1 MAYYGNQP
9 TVGQNQSFKVL
20 DDISSY
26 TETFDATS
34 TAVVSAANNT
44 LTFYD
49 HRFVQGQRVTYTHG
63 GGAVINGL
71 ATATAYYII
80 RQDKDTTPVS
90 YTHLTLPTKRIV

>member
-26 TETFDATS
+26 TETFDGTS

-49 HRFVQGQRVTYTHG
+49 HRFVQ
-63 GGAVINGL
+63 
-71 ATATAYYII
+71 
-80 RQDKDTTPVS
+80 
-90 YTHLTLPTKRIV
+90 